1 MDALDVLIEQERL
14 LITHYE
20 TRQARA
26 EAAAAAA
33 ITAVLALAA
42 LTTTANSGHVDQT
55 YGWIVVGALALA
67 CGVALWVRSAGL
79 RHTRHSFLS
88 TESETCETA
97 LKELRGCHHL
107 IDLDPI
113 DVRQL
118 TLALCVARAG
128 SAREAA
134 RSKDRW
140 AAGASIALALSV
152 VLTAALKLLTA

>member
-1 MDALDVLIEQERL
+1 MLIEQERL

-20 TRQARA
+20 SRQVRA

-42 LTTTANSGHVDQT
+42 LTTTANSGHVDRT

-67 CGVALWVRSAGL
+67 CGVALRVRPAGL
-79 RHTRHSFLS
+79 RHTSHSFLS
-88 TESETCETA
+88 TESETCEIA
-97 LKELRGCHHL
+97 LKELRRCHL
-107 IDLDPI
+107 TNLDPI

-140 AAGASIALALSV
+140 AAGASIALALSI

>member
-1 MDALDVLIEQERL
+1 VDALDVLIEQERL

-42 LTTTANSGHVDQT
+42 LTTTANSGHVNQA

-67 CGVALWVRSAGL
+67 CGVALWVRPAGL

-88 TESETCETA
+88 TQSETCENA
-97 LKELRGCHHL
+97 LKELRGCHL
-107 IDLDPI
+107 SDLDPI
-113 DVRQL
+113 NVRQL

>member
-1 MDALDVLIEQERL
+1 MLIEQERL

-67 CGVALWVRSAGL
+67 CGGALWVRTAGL
-79 RHTRHSFLS
+79 GHTRNSFLT

-97 LKELRGCHHL
+97 LRELRECHVTA
-107 IDLDPI
+107 LDPI
-113 DVRQL
+113 DVRER

-128 SAREAA
+128 RAREMA

-140 AAGASIALALSV
+140 AAIASIALALSV
-152 VLTAALKLLTA
+152 ALTAALRLITA

>member
-1 MDALDVLIEQERL
+1 VDALDVLIDQERL

-20 TRQARA
+20 SRQARA
-26 EAAAAAA
+26 EAAAAGA

-42 LTTTANSGHVDQT
+42 LTTTANSGHVDRT

-67 CGVALWVRSAGL
+67 CAVALWVRPAGVS
-79 RHTRHSFLS
+79 HTRHSFLA
-88 TESETCETA
+88 TESEASEIA
-97 LKELRGCHHL
+97 LKELRGCHL
-107 IDLDPI
+107 TDLDPI
-113 DVRQL
+113 EVRQL

-140 AAGASIALALSV
+140 AAGASIALALSI